1 MYLFIYTYIMFRFK
15 SIAGNLILALFLF
28 WAQQAYAW
36 VDSAWP
42 YKVVVTATNTSV
54 APVVNQAVEIRLTA
68 ATVNPD
74 YVWTVAGDDIRV
86 YAADENTALT
96 YYVSNW
102 NSAAKTASIWVLIP
116 NLPALASTDIYIYY
130 GNTLVSTTGDPVTTL
145 TEVGIK
151 YHTRNSSLD
160 PTSKAQAEAEFFS
173 LADNVPGYG
182 CTTVTNFT
190 TINNSTLFAPPRN
203 SDIAF
208 LVDHTFLVTPGQA
221 GVWNFRFGGDYGR
234 GGGMYIDGQPI
245 EEAWNDDL
253 WWGFSWANT
262 AETLEGTVNL
272 TAGYHT
278 IRMIGF
284 EGCCDGGTSMEF
296 MPPGGAWSAWST
308 ANLTVR
314 SASCAGTV
322 VSQAVSGPIVS
333 TSTKTWVDLN
343 GGDVNLGDT
352 IRYTITLQESSGYAA
367 ERLEVFDDIAA
378 GFNGFSVVSI
388 PAGAVDASLPA
399 GGAFSKGL
407 LDIRNIDVPASGSV
421 TIVFDVVFSG
431 PGPVTNA
438 AVISNP
444 GNVTN
449 PTINALP
456 VNVSEDFGDAPDSYL
471 TLLASGGA
479 RHALSN
485 FVFMGLAAPDAEA
498 DGIPSVNADGDDL
511 SVSDD
516 EDGVSTFTT
525 LTATTSAYSVSID
538 TTNTSGANAIL
549 VGWIDFNRNGLFEA
563 TEAATTNVPDGTIN
577 GTVTLNW
584 IGLTGLTIGNTYA
597 RFRISTDIT
606 LAATTPGGAMADG
619 EVEDYP
625 LTIFNSLSGAC
636 IPTGATAV
644 YPWDGNTNDIGGI
657 YNLVAGT
664 ATFNAQDYVAA
675 QSAVFN
681 GTTNQLQYSNN
692 PFMNQSFVN
701 MSILFWVKPNA
712 LAGIQTLYEEGGS
725 GSGVAIRLN
734 GANLEAATREGGV
747 QQTLTTAFPSDGKW
761 HFIGYSYANGN
772 VTLYLDGVNVGSVAT
787 GFAAMA
793 AHGNAGAFG
802 ATNSQDAFNAGAGNR
817 YSGKMDEAAYYYA
830 ALTGANI
837 LSTYNCMKPVY
848 DFGDA
853 PVSYGA
859 ADHKIVNTLRLGATI
874 DADTGNWGDGV
885 DTGNNA
891 SDDDTPGDPAGGVDD
906 EDSVAVFSPLPDTAS
921 AFSVSMSASNG
932 TTAAATLIGWI
943 DFNGNGV
950 FEIAEA
956 ATSAIPAGSNNLPVT
971 LNWTMT
977 PPLVVGPTYLR
988 LRLTTDATVTTATP
1002 TGMAVDGE
1010 AEDYQLVITG
1020 LPSLTVSKTVQAFS
1034 DPVNLLANPKAI
1046 PGAEMLY
1053 TILVINSGSGTA
1065 DDINITDV
1073 IPANTDLIL
1082 TDINPGA
1089 GPVAFIDG
1097 IAPDLPSGLTYS
1109 YTSLAD
1115 LADSLDFSIDGIDW
1129 TYPPNPVSGIDNAVR
1144 HIRVKPTGS
1153 FSGAS
1158 GGNNAA
1164 FSIQFKVRIQ

>member
-1 MYLFIYTYIMFRFK
+1 MYL
-15 SIAGNLILALFLF
+15 
-28 WAQQAYAW
+28 
-36 VDSAWP
+36 
-42 YKVVVTATNTSV
+42 
-54 APVVNQAVEIRLTA
+54 
-68 ATVNPD
+68 
-74 YVWTVAGDDIRV
+74 
-86 YAADENTALT
+86 
-96 YYVSNW
+96 
-102 NSAAKTASIWVLIP
+102 
-116 NLPALASTDIYIYY
+116 
-130 GNTLVSTTGDPVTTL
+130 
-145 TEVGIK
+145 
-151 YHTRNSSLD
+151 
-160 PTSKAQAEAEFFS
+160 
-173 LADNVPGYG
+173 
-182 CTTVTNFT
+182 
-190 TINNSTLFAPPRN
+190 
-203 SDIAF
+203 
-208 LVDHTFLVTPGQA
+208 
-221 GVWNFRFGGDYGR
+221 
-234 GGGMYIDGQPI
+234 DGQVI
-245 EEAWNDDL
+245 EEAWNADL
-253 WWGFSWANT
+253 WWNFSWANT
-262 AETLEGTVNL
+262 AETLEGAVNL

-296 MPPGGAWSAWST
+296 RPPAGAWSAWST
-308 ANLTVR
+308 ANITVR

-343 GGDVNLGDT
+343 GGDVSIGDT
-352 IRYTITLQESSGYAA
+352 IRYTITLQESNGYAA
-367 ERLEVFDDIAA
+367 EHLDVVDDIAA
-378 GFNGFSVVSI
+378 GFDSFSVVSI

-421 TIVFDVVFSG
+421 DIVFDVVFSG
-431 PGPVTNA
+431 PGPVSNA
-438 AVISNP
+438 VVISNP
-444 GNVTN
+444 GNVSN

-456 VNVSEDFGDAPDSYL
+456 VNEGEDFGDAPDSYL

-479 RHALSN
+479 RHTLSN
-485 FVFMGLAAPDAEA
+485 FVFMGLAPDAEA
-498 DGIPSVNADGDDL
+498 DGSPTVGADGDDL
-511 SVSDD
+511 SASDD
-516 EDGVSTFTT
+516 EDGVSAFTT
-525 LTATTSAYSVSID
+525 LTATSSAYSVSID
-538 TTNTSGANAIL
+538 ATNTSGANAIL
-549 VGWIDFNRNGLFEA
+549 IGWIDFNGNGLFEA
-563 TEAATTNVPDGTIN
+563 AEAATANVPDGTTN

-584 IGLTGLTIGNTYA
+584 SGLTGLTVGNTYA

-606 LAATTPGGAMADG
+606 LAATTPGGALADG

-636 IPTGATAV
+636 IPSGATSA

-657 YNLVAGT
+657 YNLAAGT
-664 ATFNAQDYVAA
+664 ATFNTQDYVAS

-681 GTTNQLQYSNN
+681 GTTDQLQYSNGS
-692 PFMNQSFVN
+692 FMNQSFVD
-701 MSILFWVKPNA
+701 MSIMFWVKPDA

-734 GANLEAATREGGV
+734 GANLEAATRESSV

-787 GFAAMA
+787 GFAALA
-793 AHGNAGAFG
+793 VHGNAGAFG
-802 ATNSQDAFNAGAGNR
+802 ATNSNDAFSAGAGNR

-848 DFGDA
+848 DYGDA

-885 DTGNNA
+885 DTANNA
-891 SDDDTPGDPAGGVDD
+891 SDDDTPGIPAGGVDD
-906 EDSVAVFSPLPDTAS
+906 EDSIAVFSPLPDTAS
-921 AFSVSMSASNG
+921 AFSVDTSASNG
-932 TTAAATLIGWI
+932 TTTAATLIGWI

-950 FEIAEA
+950 FEITEA

-977 PPLVVGPTYLR
+977 PPLAAGPTYLR

-1002 TGMAVDGE
+1002 AGTAVDGE
-1010 AEDYQLVITG
+1010 AEDYQLVISG
-1020 LPSLTVSKTVQAFS
+1020 LPSLTVSKTVQTFS
-1034 DPVNLLANPKAI
+1034 DPVNLLSNPKAI
-1046 PGAEMLY
+1046 PGAEMMY
-1053 TILVINSGSGTA
+1053 TILVVNSGSGTA
-1065 DDINITDV
+1065 DNISITDV
-1073 IPANTDLIL
+1073 IPANMDLVL
-1082 TDINPGA
+1082 TDINPGE

-1097 IAPDLPSGLTYS
+1097 MAPDLPSGLTYS
-1109 YTSLAD
+1109 YTTLAD
-1115 LADSLDFSIDGIDW
+1115 LADSLDFSIDGVDW
-1129 TYPPNPVSGIDNAVR
+1129 TYIPNPASGIDNAVR
-1144 HIRVKPTGS
+1144 HIRIKPAAS